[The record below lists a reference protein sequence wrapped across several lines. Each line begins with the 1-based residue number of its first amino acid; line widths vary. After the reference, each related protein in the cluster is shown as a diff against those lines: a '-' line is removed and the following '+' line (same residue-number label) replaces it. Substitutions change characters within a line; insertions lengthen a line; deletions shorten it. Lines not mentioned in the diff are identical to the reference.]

1 MKIETDILGQLIP
14 NPLTM
19 IVQLCATAVLVFLMY
34 KLAYKPIKRIMDTRS
49 EYEQSRLTDAD
60 KLKKEYEDLHAKA
73 EKEISDAK
81 TKAKQIVS
89 DAQDEGNRVKTNLI
103 DEGKQKSQQI
113 IDDAQ
118 NNIALQKNKM
128 LDEMHGEIVDVALS
142 AAEKILQTKLGSK
155 DDKDSINE
163 FIKEVTN
170 K

>member
-1 MKIETDILGQLIP
+1 MKIDTDVLGQLLP

-19 IVQLCATAVLVFLMY
+19 LAQLCATAILFFLMY
-34 KLAYKPIKRIMDTRS
+34 KLAYKPIKKILDARS
-49 EYEQSRLTDAD
+49 EYEQSRLSDAD
-60 KLKKEYEDLHAKA
+60 NLKKKYEDLHAEA
-73 EKEISDAK
+73 EKEITDAK
-81 TKAKQIVS
+81 AEARQIINN
-89 DAQDEGNRVKTNLI
+89 AQDEGNRLKNNLI

-113 IDDAQ
+113 IDEAQ
-118 NNIALQKNKM
+118 NNITLQKNKM

-142 AAEKILQTKLGSK
+142 AAEKLLQSKLDSK

>member
-19 IVQLCATAVLVFLMY
+19 VVQLCATALLVFLMY
-34 KLAYKPIKRIMDTRS
+34 KLAYKPVKRIIDTRS

-60 KLKKEYEDLHAKA
+60 KLKKEYEDLHEKA
-73 EKEISDAK
+73 EKEINDAK
-81 TKAKQIVS
+81 VKAKQIIA
-89 DAQDEGNRVKTNLI
+89 DAQDEGSRVKNNLI

-142 AAEKILQTKLGSK
+142 AAEKILQTKLDSK

>member
-34 KLAYKPIKRIMDTRS
+34 KLAYKPIKAIMDTRS

-73 EKEISDAK
+73 EKEINDAK
-81 TKAKQIVS
+81 TKAKQIVTE
-89 DAQDEGNRVKTNLI
+89 AQDEGNRVKTNLI
-103 DEGKQKSQQI
+103 DEGKAKSQQI

-142 AAEKILQTKLGSK
+142 AAEKILQTKLDSK

>member
-19 IVQLCATAVLVFLMY
+19 VVQLCATAVLVFLMY
-34 KLAYKPIKRIMDTRS
+34 KLAYKPVKKILDTRS

-73 EKEISDAK
+73 EQEIIDAK
-81 TKAKQIVS
+81 AQAKQIIS

-103 DEGKQKSQQI
+103 DEGKAKSQQI

-118 NNIALQKNKM
+118 NNITLQKNKM

-142 AAEKILQTKLGSK
+142 AAEKILQSKLDSK
-155 DDKDSINE
+155 DDKESIDE

>member
-34 KLAYKPIKRIMDTRS
+34 KLAYKPVKNILDKRS

-60 KLKKEYEDLHAKA
+60 DLKKKYEDLHAEA
-73 EKEISDAK
+73 EKEVNDAK
-81 TKAKQIVS
+81 VKAKQIVAE
-89 DAQDEGNRVKTNLI
+89 AQDEGNRVKNNLI

-113 IDDAQ
+113 IDEAQ
-118 NNIALQKNKM
+118 NNITLQKNKM

-142 AAEKILQTKLGSK
+142 AAEKILQSKLDSK
-155 DDKDSINE
+155 NDKESIDE

>member
-19 IVQLCATAVLVFLMY
+19 VVQLCATALLVFLMY
-34 KLAYKPIKRIMDTRS
+34 KLAYKPVKRIIDTRS

-60 KLKKEYEDLHAKA
+60 KLKKEYEDLHEKA
-73 EKEISDAK
+73 EKEINDAK
-81 TKAKQIVS
+81 VKAKQIIA
-89 DAQDEGNRVKTNLI
+89 DAQDEGSRVKNNLI

-142 AAEKILQTKLGSK
+142 AAEKILQTKLDSK
-155 DDKDSINE
+155 NDKDSINE

>member
-1 MKIETDILGQLIP
+1 MKIETDVLGQLLP

-19 IVQLCATAVLVFLMY
+19 LAQLCATAILFFLMY
-34 KLAYKPIKRIMDTRS
+34 KLAYKPIKKILDTRS
-49 EYEQSRLTDAD
+49 QYEQD
-60 KLKKEYEDLHAKA
+60 KLAKAESLKKEYEDLHAEA

-81 TKAKQIVS
+81 AKAQEIVAK
-89 DAQDEGNRVKTNLI
+89 AQDEGNRVKNNLI

-118 NNIALQKNKM
+118 NNIALQKSKM
-128 LDEMHGEIVDVALS
+128 LDEMHGEIVDVALT
-142 AAEKILQTKLGSK
+142 AAEKLLQSKLDEK
-155 DDKDSINE
+155 NDKDSINE

>member
-49 EYEQSRLTDAD
+49 EYEQSRLSDAD

-142 AAEKILQTKLGSK
+142 AAEKILQTKLDSK

>member
-73 EKEISDAK
+73 EKEINDAK
-81 TKAKQIVS
+81 TKAKQIVTE
-89 DAQDEGNRVKTNLI
+89 AQDEGNRVKTNLI
-103 DEGKQKSQQI
+103 DEGKAKSQQI

-142 AAEKILQTKLGSK
+142 AAEKILQTKLDSK

>member
-142 AAEKILQTKLGSK
+142 AAEKILQTKLDSK

>member
-34 KLAYKPIKRIMDTRS
+34 KLAYKPIKKILDTRS
-49 EYEQSRLTDAD
+49 EYEQSRLSDAD
-60 KLKKEYEDLHAKA
+60 KLKKEYEDLHAQA
-73 EKEISDAK
+73 ENEINDAK
-81 TKAKQIVS
+81 AKAKKIIS
-89 DAQDEGNRVKTNLI
+89 DAQDEGNRLKNNLI
-103 DEGKQKSQQI
+103 DEGKNKSQQI

-142 AAEKILQTKLGSK
+142 AAEKILQSKLDSK
-155 DDKDSINE
+155 DDKESINE

>member
-19 IVQLCATAVLVFLMY
+19 LVQLCATAVLFFLMY
-34 KLAYKPIKRIMDTRS
+34 KLAYKPVKKIIDKRS
-49 EYEQSRLTDAD
+49 EYEQNRLSDAD
-60 KLKKEYEDLHAKA
+60 DLKKKYEDLHSQA
-73 EKEISDAK
+73 EQEIIDAK
-81 TKAKQIVS
+81 SQAQEIISK
-89 DAQDEGNRVKTNLI
+89 AQDEGNRVKNNLI

-118 NNIALQKNKM
+118 NNIALQKSKM
-128 LDEMHGEIVDVALS
+128 LDEMHGEIVDVALT
-142 AAEKILQTKLGSK
+142 AAEKLLQSKLDAK

>member
-34 KLAYKPIKRIMDTRS
+34 KLAYKPIKKILDTRS
-49 EYEQSRLTDAD
+49 EYEQSRLSDAD
-60 KLKKEYEDLHAKA
+60 KLKKEYEDLHAQA
-73 EKEISDAK
+73 ENEINDAK
-81 TKAKQIVS
+81 AKAKKIIS
-89 DAQDEGNRVKTNLI
+89 DAQDEGNRLKNNLI
-103 DEGKQKSQQI
+103 DEGKNKSQQI

-142 AAEKILQTKLGSK
+142 AAEKILQSKLDSK
-155 DDKDSINE
+155 EDKESINE

>member
-19 IVQLCATAVLVFLMY
+19 LVQLCATALLVFLMY
-34 KLAYKPIKRIMDTRS
+34 KLAYKPVKRIIDTRS

-60 KLKKEYEDLHAKA
+60 KLKKEYEDLHEKA
-73 EKEISDAK
+73 EKEINDAK
-81 TKAKQIVS
+81 VKAKQIIA
-89 DAQDEGNRVKTNLI
+89 DAQDEGSRVKNNLI

-142 AAEKILQTKLGSK
+142 AAEKILQTKLDSK

>member
-73 EKEISDAK
+73 EKEINDAK
-81 TKAKQIVS
+81 TKAKQIVTE
-89 DAQDEGNRVKTNLI
+89 AQDEGNRVKTNLI
-103 DEGKQKSQQI
+103 DEGKAKSQQI

-142 AAEKILQTKLGSK
+142 AAEKILQTKLDSK

-163 FIKEVTN
+163 FIKEVKN

>member
-1 MKIETDILGQLIP
+1 MKIETDVLGQLLP

-19 IVQLCATAVLVFLMY
+19 LAQLCATAVLFFLMY
-34 KLAYKPIKRIMDTRS
+34 KLAYKPIKKILDARS

-60 KLKKEYEDLHAKA
+60 SLKKKYEDLHAEAEKQINDAKA
-73 EKEISDAK
+73 EAR
-81 TKAKQIVS
+81 QIINN
-89 DAQDEGNRVKTNLI
+89 AQDEGNRLKNNLI

-113 IDDAQ
+113 IDEAQ

-128 LDEMHGEIVDVALS
+128 LDEMHGEIVNVALT
-142 AAEKILQTKLGSK
+142 AAEKLLQSKLDAK
-155 DDKDSINE
+155 NDKDSINE

>member
-34 KLAYKPIKRIMDTRS
+34 KLAYKPVKNIMDKRS
-49 EYEQSRLTDAD
+49 AYEQSRLTDAD
-60 KLKKEYEDLHAKA
+60 ALKKKYEDLHAQAESEIDEAKA
-73 EKEISDAK
+73 
-81 TKAKQIVS
+81 KAKQIVAE
-89 DAQDEGNRVKTNLI
+89 AQDEGNRVKNNLI

-118 NNIALQKNKM
+118 NNITLQKNKM

-142 AAEKILQTKLGSK
+142 AAEKILQSKLDSK
-155 DDKDSINE
+155 NDKDSIDE

>member
-19 IVQLCATAVLVFLMY
+19 VVQLCATAVLVFLMY
-34 KLAYKPIKRIMDTRS
+34 KLAYKPVKNILDKRS
-49 EYEQSRLTDAD
+49 EFEQAKLTDAE
-60 KLKKEYEDLHAKA
+60 KLKKEYEDLHFKA
-73 EKEISDAK
+73 EKEVEEAK
-81 TKAKQIVS
+81 VQAKQIIAE
-89 DAQDEGNRVKTNLI
+89 AQDEGNRVKNNLI

-118 NNIALQKNKM
+118 NNITLQKNKM
-128 LDEMHGEIVDVALS
+128 LDEMHGEIVDVAMS
-142 AAEKILQTKLGSK
+142 AAEKILQSKLNSK
-155 DDKDSINE
+155 NDKESINE

>member
-1 MKIETDILGQLIP
+1 MKIDINVLGQLLP

-19 IVQLCATAVLVFLMY
+19 LAQLCATAILFFLMY
-34 KLAYKPIKRIMDTRS
+34 KLAYKPVKKIMDKRS
-49 EYEQSRLTDAD
+49 EYEQDKLAKAD
-60 KLKKEYEDLHAKA
+60 SLKKEYEDLHSKA
-73 EKEISDAK
+73 EKEISDARAQAQEIINK
-81 TKAKQIVS
+81 
-89 DAQDEGNRVKTNLI
+89 AQDEGNRVKNNLI

-128 LDEMHGEIVDVALS
+128 LDEMHGEIVNVAIT
-142 AAEKILQTKLGSK
+142 AAEKLLQTKL
-155 DDKDSINE
+155 DDKNDSESIDE

>member
-1 MKIETDILGQLIP
+1 MKIETDVLGQLLP

-19 IVQLCATAVLVFLMY
+19 LAQLCATAVLFFLMY
-34 KLAYKPIKRIMDTRS
+34 KLAYKPVKKIMDTRS
-49 EYEQSRLTDAD
+49 EYEQTRLSDAD

-73 EKEISDAK
+73 EKEINDAK
-81 TKAKQIVS
+81 NKAKQIVS
-89 DAQDEGNRVKTNLI
+89 DAQDEGNRVKNNLI
-103 DEGKQKSQQI
+103 DEGKLKSQQI

-142 AAEKILQTKLGSK
+142 AAEKILQTKLDSK

>member
-19 IVQLCATAVLVFLMY
+19 IVQLCATAVLFLLMY
-34 KLAYKPIKRIMDTRS
+34 RLAYKPIKKIIDKRS
-49 EYEQSRLTDAD
+49 EYEQSRLSDAD
-60 KLKKEYEDLHAKA
+60 DLKKKYENLHAEA
-73 EKEISDAK
+73 EKEIVDAK
-81 TKAKQIVS
+81 AEAQDIISK
-89 DAQDEGNRVKTNLI
+89 AQDEGNRVKNNLS

-113 IDDAQ
+113 IDEAQ

-128 LDEMHGEIVDVALS
+128 LDEMHGEIVDVALT
-142 AAEKILQTKLGSK
+142 AAEKLLQSKLDSK
-155 DDKDSINE
+155 NDKESIDE

>member
-73 EKEISDAK
+73 EKEINDAK
-81 TKAKQIVS
+81 AKAKQIVTE
-89 DAQDEGNRVKTNLI
+89 AQDEGNRVKTNLI
-103 DEGKQKSQQI
+103 DEGKAKSQQI

-142 AAEKILQTKLGSK
+142 AAEKILQTKLDSK